1 MTLAIMSWVHVC
13 FFVFILT
20 LLFIFHLESVG
31 CTGVLRIQLKD
42 AVITAQRKRKH
53 LNQCKEGNR
62 KLRSR

>member
-20 LLFIFHLESVG
+20 LLFIFHVESVG

-53 LNQCKEGNR
+53 LNR
-62 KLRSR
+62 